1 MFKRI
6 VLTIWQLPQVILG
19 LMIVLVSKAKKTPSA
34 VPLPEAVSCYVS
46 PTMLSAI
53 RLSAISLGPILV
65 FGAGAFSWENIVKHE
80 YGHSR
85 QSILLGPLYLLVVG
99 VPSLTMNII
108 SRFSLRFGTG
118 KFAYDYYRR
127 WPESWA
133 DRLGEVQREW
143 MNDPS

>member
-1 MFKRI
+1 MFKHI
-6 VLTIWQLPQVILG
+6 VLTIWQLPQVLLG
-19 LMIVLVSKAKKTPSA
+19 LVIAFVSKAKKMPPS
-34 VPLPEAVSCYVS
+34 VPLPEAINCYVS

-53 RLSAISLGPILV
+53 SLGSILV
-65 FGAGAFSWENIVKHE
+65 FGVEAFNRDDIVKHE

-133 DRLGEVQREW
+133 DRLGEVIRA
-143 MNDPS
+143 